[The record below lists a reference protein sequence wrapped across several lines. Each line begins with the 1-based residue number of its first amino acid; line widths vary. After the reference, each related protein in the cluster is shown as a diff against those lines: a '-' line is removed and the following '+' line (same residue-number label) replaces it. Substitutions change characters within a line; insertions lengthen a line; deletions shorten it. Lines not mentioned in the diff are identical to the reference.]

1 MEQLYRIFFD
11 TGNAIVTTWIMV
23 FILRGVLAGLA
34 RTVSYVRHNKIQSR
48 KIRGSL
54 LRHELSWSAFNLACT
69 AMVLTFVSSQLVEYG
84 FIETNPEPAAWYVI
98 LFEFALFFFIFDL
111 YFYVVH
117 RLLHVQ
123 PLYRWFHKTHH
134 VSIQPNPLSSS
145 SMTPVEGISEG
156 MIIPI
161 FLAVFTIHEQS
172 SYVILPFATLMG
184 LYVHSGY
191 DFMPKWWYQR
201 WYSKWMQSPIFHD
214 QHHQYFSC
222 NYGGFTT
229 IWDRVF
235 KTLRPRMEQD
245 FVVLKSR
252 QAQNRV
258 SNPSPAVQPASGKA
272 ASQ

>member
-1 MEQLYRIFFD
+1 MELVYATFFD
-11 TGNAIVTTWIMV
+11 TGNAVVTTWIMV
-23 FILRGVLAGLA
+23 FVLRGVLAGLA
-34 RTVSYVRHNKIQSR
+34 RYVIYVRNNKIQSR
-48 KIRGSL
+48 KIKNSL
-54 LRHELSWSAFNLACT
+54 LRHELSWSALNLACT
-69 AMVLTFVSSQLVEYG
+69 AFVLTIISSLLVQHG
-84 FIETNPEPAAWYVI
+84 FLETNPEPAAWYVI

-117 RLLHVQ
+117 RLLHTRL
-123 PLYRWFHKTHH
+123 LYKWFHKTHH

-156 MIIPI
+156 LIIPI
-161 FLAVFTIHEQS
+161 FLVVFTIHEQS
-172 SYVILPFATLMG
+172 SYLILPFAGLMG

-214 QHHQYFSC
+214 QHHQYFSV

-245 FVVLKSR
+245 FEELKQR
-252 QAQNRV
+252 QAEER
-258 SNPSPAVQPASGKA
+258 ASTTTA
-272 ASQ
+272 AQ